1 MRIVIIGAG
10 GIGGW
15 LGARLAAAGDDV
27 GFLVHGATLEALRTG
42 GLTLLGPDGEKLVRI
57 GSPLAS
63 DDADSLLDAL
73 GGHPDAALVTTKV
86 DAIADLGP
94 ALRTLTDPDTA
105 VVSTQNGVDAPG
117 LLADAVGAEQV
128 IPGVARVY
136 AQVVER
142 GTIALRSGLE
152 SLQVG
157 ESDGSRSD
165 RVERLVAA
173 LRAAG
178 LRSGTPDS
186 ILAELW
192 RKAAFVVPQGGLGA
206 AVDAPIGEMRTT
218 YRDAYRAMIQEV
230 VDVAAAQG
238 HALAAP
244 GEAAYADQV
253 LAFADEQPADA
264 TTSMQR
270 DIAAGMPS
278 ELDAQVGAVRRAG
291 DDAGVPTPVH
301 DLVAGVLGPREAA
314 ARG

>member
-10 GIGGW
+10 GAGGW
-15 LGARLAAAGDDV
+15 LGARLATAGEDV
-27 GFLVHGATLEALRTG
+27 GFLVHGVTLEALRAG
-42 GLTLLGPDGEKLVRI
+42 GLTLLGPDGEAVARVER
-57 GSPLAS
+57 PLAS
-63 DDADSLLDAL
+63 DDASSLLYAL
-73 GGHPDAALVTTKV
+73 GGHPDAVLVTTKV

-94 ALRTLTDPDTA
+94 ALRTLTGPETT
-105 VVSTQNGVDAPG
+105 VISTQNGVDAPR
-117 LLADAVGAEQV
+117 LLADAVGAEHV
-128 IPGVARVY
+128 VPGVARVY
-136 AQVVER
+136 AQAVER

-157 ESDGSRSD
+157 ESDGSRSP
-165 RVERLVAA
+165 RVDRLVAA

-178 LRSGTPDS
+178 LRSSTPDS

-206 AVDAPIGEMRTT
+206 AVDAPIGELRTT
-218 YRDAYRAMIQEV
+218 YRDAYRAMIQEI

-244 GEAAYADQV
+244 GEAPYADQV

-270 DIAAGMPS
+270 DIAAGLPS

-291 DDAGVPTPVH
+291 DDAGAPTPVH
-301 DLVAGVLGPREAA
+301 DVVAGVLGPREAA